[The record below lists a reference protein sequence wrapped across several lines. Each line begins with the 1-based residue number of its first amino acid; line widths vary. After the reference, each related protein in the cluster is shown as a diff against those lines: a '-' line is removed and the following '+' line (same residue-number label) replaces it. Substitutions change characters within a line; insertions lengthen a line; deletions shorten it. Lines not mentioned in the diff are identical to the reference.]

1 MASKS
6 RVLRTAALS
15 ALQSVTRICPLAG
28 CLIALPNLCHAANNC
43 PWINETTASGLLG
56 GDATGA
62 YSLPSSSQAAVCTF
76 VQISNEGTRTL
87 RIAVEQTPD
96 FLARLESEYKA
107 CGTDAVPLTA
117 IGNEARMCNADD
129 RKRLIAERVVGRV
142 RDQVF
147 TITLNTTRKSDGIL
161 TRGELKTRIYT
172 AAEQVAGNLF

>member
-6 RVLRTAALS
+6 SVILAHPAALRGMLRG
-15 ALQSVTRICPLAG
+15 ALLAAS
-28 CLIALPNLCHAANNC
+28 LVALPNFCHAANNC

-56 GDATGA
+56 GDATG
-62 YSLPSSSQAAVCTF
+62 SFSQPSPSQPAVCTF
-76 VQISNEGTRTL
+76 VQTTAEGTHTL

-107 CGTDAVPLTA
+107 CGTEPAPLTA

-129 RKRLIAERVVGRV
+129 HKKLTAERVVGRV

-147 TITLNTTRKSDGIL
+147 TITISSTFKHDDVL
-161 TRGELKTRIYT
+161 TRDALKARAYT